1 MVLRVN
7 DNYKIWLRRQKV
19 GIIQQHASSS
29 MQAKEESERE
39 KKEKE
44 KYNRAY
50 TIQMY

>member
-1 MVLRVN
+1 
-7 DNYKIWLRRQKV
+7 
-19 GIIQQHASSS
+19 